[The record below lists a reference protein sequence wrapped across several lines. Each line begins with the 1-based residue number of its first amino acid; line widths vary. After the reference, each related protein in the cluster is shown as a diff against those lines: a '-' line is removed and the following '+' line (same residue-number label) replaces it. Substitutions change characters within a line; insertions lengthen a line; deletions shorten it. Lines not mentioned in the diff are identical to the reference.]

1 MQKERIYALDW
12 IRLLACLMVIFMHA
26 PLPSDGANGVF
37 LLANSYFTAPCIG
50 LFFMVSGALLLPVKM
65 PTKVFLQKRF
75 LKVCIPTFIWSIFYL
90 LLSWNSAER
99 FVQHVLSIP
108 FSAQGTGILWFMYT
122 LMGLYLLAPI
132 LSKWLDGTS
141 KKELEFYL
149 FLWFITLCYSLLKV
163 YLEINDTN
171 TGIFYYFSGYA
182 GYFLLGYYVNRFYK
196 NIRIKYLLL
205 PVFLS
210 LAAPIIC
217 KVLQWQVDFY
227 QVFWYLSIF
236 VLVQCLTWFIV
247 ICKCSGRSN
256 KLNKKAETISN
267 LSFGVYLVHIFFMR
281 SMIWKW
287 DWILS
292 IQNYIIQTCTVF
304 VLTLIFSLV
313 FCYLISLSPFGDYI
327 IGYKQK
333 T

>member
-132 LSKWLDGTS
+132 LSK
-141 KKELEFYL
+141 
-149 FLWFITLCYSLLKV
+149 
-163 YLEINDTN
+163 
-171 TGIFYYFSGYA
+171 
-182 GYFLLGYYVNRFYK
+182 
-196 NIRIKYLLL
+196 
-205 PVFLS
+205 
-210 LAAPIIC
+210 
-217 KVLQWQVDFY
+217 
-227 QVFWYLSIF
+227 
-236 VLVQCLTWFIV
+236 
-247 ICKCSGRSN
+247 
-256 KLNKKAETISN
+256 
-267 LSFGVYLVHIFFMR
+267 
-281 SMIWKW
+281 
-287 DWILS
+287 
-292 IQNYIIQTCTVF
+292 
-304 VLTLIFSLV
+304 
-313 FCYLISLSPFGDYI
+313 
-327 IGYKQK
+327 
-333 T
+333 